1 VNVTPTLVVVGSK
14 GVLES
19 VGGSRIVLHT
29 EAGAQE
35 VFTSDAGAKV
45 LFQSQLA
52 FAGMIR
58 DALLDGAAP
67 PGTPTFADG
76 LAWNQVLERLRA

>member
-1 VNVTPTLVVVGSK
+1 MNVTPTLVVVGSK

-19 VGGSRIVLHT
+19 VGGRTVWHT
-29 EAGAQE
+29 EDRPEE
-35 VFTSDAGAKV
+35 VFASDAGAKV